1 MKPTPPSKGFTQP
14 GLPGAMLCGEETEVS
29 EGKDKD
35 SRKNLSAEVFVNAWV
50 ASETVAD
57 MVKLLKSHGFT
68 EDKYRY
74 SRDSLVSRANR
85 LRKETTKRQALLLAT
100 KKDEKEDK
108 TKLYDDLGT
117 IASNNDSAAAKLK
130 LKGLADAG

>member
-1 MKPTPPSKGFTQP
+1 
-14 GLPGAMLCGEETEVS
+14 
-29 EGKDKD
+29 
-35 SRKNLSAEVFVNAWV
+35 
-50 ASETVAD
+50 

-85 LRKETTKRQALLLAT
+85 LRKETTKRSAIHLAP
-100 KKDEKEDK
+100 KADEKEDR